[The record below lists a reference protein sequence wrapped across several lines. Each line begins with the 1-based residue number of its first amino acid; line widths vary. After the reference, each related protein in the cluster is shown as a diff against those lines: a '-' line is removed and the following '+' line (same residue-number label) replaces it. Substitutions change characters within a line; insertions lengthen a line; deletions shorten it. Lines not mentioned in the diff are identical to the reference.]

1 MDASQ
6 RIVFLQE
13 KLRDLRQAYS
23 ALKTQLVLIDRRRKK
38 LKRKEK
44 DPTFWTHPINPS
56 PPPLRC
62 YFNLILTSDFKK
74 CYLFLKLI

>member
-44 DPTFWTHPINPS
+44 DPTF
-56 PPPLRC
+56 
-62 YFNLILTSDFKK
+62 
-74 CYLFLKLI
+74 